1 MMKGDSKLKNVPAS
15 ENENDEPI
23 NSEKLISYFG
33 DKRLIGIKAAPYL
46 VVTFLICLDLLFCL
60 HYEWPFFLRRIL
72 TIKEICF
79 AVFALGGYFVQF
91 DYYAVETNYILKY
104 LKSVDQHATSEAKKK
119 IIREANDFLKYHS
132 VFAVRAFTFMFT
144 FAAVIPMIQVIIIVL
159 KSLLKQEPI
168 QKLPFVIFLY
178 MPEGFRSP
186 LVYLATQMV
195 AFTWYGIAMLMW
207 GIGYKIY
214 LIAMKCICAEMQLLS
229 QSLMELDTAL
239 ITNKVEQHLDALGE
253 DLVIGAENNAR
264 LKRYLQKIIRHHQD
278 IIKSMKMLNNE
289 FQLTIIIFINI
300 YSLQLCLY
308 IIFIMK
314 MPLIVHRIK
323 YLFVYV
329 VVLFIQLQWA
339 TFGQNLINNGDRLRL
354 ALYESSW
361 INKPLWMKKSLLIMM
376 ARAEQPLEFK
386 PYGLYVLD
394 KQYMANLFKATYT
407 YVNLVYEFLN

>member
-1 MMKGDSKLKNVPAS
+1 MKRESSDKNVPVS
-15 ENENDEPI
+15 ESGGEEPI

-33 DKRLIGIKAAPYL
+33 DKRLIGYKAIPYL
-46 VVTFLICLDLLFCL
+46 LITCFIFINLVFCL
-60 HYEWPFFLRRIL
+60 NYEWPQFIRRIL
-72 TIKEICF
+72 TIKEFCF
-79 AVFALGGYFVQF
+79 AIFALGGYFVQF
-91 DYYAVETNYILKY
+91 DYYVVEKDYILKY
-104 LKSVDQHATSEAKKK
+104 LKIVDQHATSDAKRK
-119 IIREANDFLKYHS
+119 IIRETNDFIRYHS
-132 VFAVRAFTFMFT
+132 RFAVRAFSFMFV
-144 FAAVIPMIQVIIIVL
+144 FACCIPLLQVIIVVM
-159 KSLLKQEPI
+159 KSVLKQEPML
-168 QKLPFVIFLY
+168 KLPFVIFLY

-195 AFTWYGIAMLMW
+195 AFTWYGLAMLMW
-207 GIGYKIY
+207 GIGYKIF

-239 ITNKVEQHLDALGE
+239 MTNRVEQHLDAIGE
-253 DLVIGAENNAR
+253 DLVIGAENNVR

-278 IIKSMKMLNNE
+278 IIKSMKLLNNE

-308 IIFIMK
+308 IIFILK
-314 MPLIVHRIK
+314 MPEIVHRIK

-339 TFGQNLINNGDRLRL
+339 TYGQDLINNGDRLRL

-407 YVNLVYEFLN
+407 YVNVVYEFLN